1 MWPSCL
7 SPHSQTLCHPT
18 CPQEQEVPGHSRDPP
33 HLPPGIMASIG
44 PGPRRGHLCH
54 TPSVTGIFLGCPE
67 GAGSQLRSRQAI
79 SHPRC
84 GTWGR
89 TNRKE
94 EPCLW
99 KWLLFPRRG
108 FNSLGPASGLSPS
121 HWAGGPPLCTQVS
134 PSLKLDNL
142 HGVCGGA
149 GVMMEA
155 AELKPGGGP
164 RAVLWSG
171 VGGSGHAPFGAV
183 PLVGKGCQILGV
195 TSPS

>member
-33 HLPPGIMASIG
+33 HLPPGIVASIG
-44 PGPRRGHLCH
+44 PGPRRGHLCL

-84 GTWGR
+84 GTWDR

-108 FNSLGPASGLSPS
+108 FNSLGPASGLSPFP
-121 HWAGGPPLCTQVS
+121 WAGGPPSVHPGVS
-134 PSLKLDNL
+134 LPDTGQSPWCLWRGRCDD
-142 HGVCGGA
+142 
-149 GVMMEA
+149 
-155 AELKPGGGP
+155 GGG
-164 RAVLWSG
+164 RAEARKRPESGPVVWSG
-171 VGGSGHAPFGAV
+171 RKWPC
-183 PLVGKGCQILGV
+183 PLWGCPSRWQRILGV